1 MFVTC
6 ENSDDLPYVV
16 REGGEDCLVIGTD
29 YGHTDTSSDLDAGS
43 DENKRGRTKMSVI
56 MLQRAKGDPD
66 RLEEYAAQN
75 PEGIKEIIALAK
87 EHGLIAHRF
96 YGSEGQILIADEW
109 PDEESFVRF
118 AEAAQSRIGLCSKR
132 LA

>member
-1 MFVTC
+1 
-6 ENSDDLPYVV
+6 
-16 REGGEDCLVIGTD
+16 
-29 YGHTDTSSDLDAGS
+29 
-43 DENKRGRTKMSVI
+43 MSVI
-56 MLQRAKGDPD
+56 MLQWAKGDPH

-75 PEGIKEIIALAK
+75 PEGIQEIIAQAK

-118 AEAAQSRIGLCSKR
+118 AEAAQSRIGPMFEAAGVTAEPHTIWRKLETHDEVGWG
-132 LA
+132 A

>member
-1 MFVTC
+1 
-6 ENSDDLPYVV
+6 
-16 REGGEDCLVIGTD
+16 
-29 YGHTDTSSDLDAGS
+29 
-43 DENKRGRTKMSVI
+43 MSVI
-56 MLQRAKGDPD
+56 MLQWAKGDPH

-75 PEGIKEIIALAK
+75 PEWIPEIVAQAK

-118 AEAAQSRIGLCSKR
+118 AEAAQSRIEPMFEAVGATFEAPTFWRKLETHDEVGWG
-132 LA
+132 A

>member
-1 MFVTC
+1 
-6 ENSDDLPYVV
+6 
-16 REGGEDCLVIGTD
+16 
-29 YGHTDTSSDLDAGS
+29 
-43 DENKRGRTKMSVI
+43 MSVI
-56 MLQRAKGDPD
+56 MLQWAKGDPH

-75 PEGIKEIIALAK
+75 PEAIQEIIAQAK

-118 AEAAQSRIGLCSKR
+118 AEAAQPRIESMFEAAGVTAEPHTIWRKLETHDEVGWG
-132 LA
+132 A

>member
-1 MFVTC
+1 
-6 ENSDDLPYVV
+6 
-16 REGGEDCLVIGTD
+16 
-29 YGHTDTSSDLDAGS
+29 
-43 DENKRGRTKMSVI
+43 MSVI
-56 MLQRAKGDPD
+56 MLQWAKGDPK

-75 PEGIKEIIALAK
+75 RERMQEIVAQAK

-118 AEAAQSRIGLCSKR
+118 AEAAWSKIEPMMQAVGVTVEPPTIWRR
-132 LA
+132 LETHDAVGWGA

>member
-1 MFVTC
+1 
-6 ENSDDLPYVV
+6 
-16 REGGEDCLVIGTD
+16 
-29 YGHTDTSSDLDAGS
+29 
-43 DENKRGRTKMSVI
+43 MSVI
-56 MLQRAKGDPD
+56 MLQRAKGDPH

-75 PEGIKEIIALAK
+75 PEAIQEIIARAK

-118 AEAAQSRIGLCSKR
+118 AEAARPRIEPMFEAVGVTVEPHTIWRTLETHD
-132 LA
+132 AIGWGA